1 MIGAYLLRSSLSH
14 TSYFITVHGPGSE
27 ENALVRN
34 CTTLELKNPS
44 AKAATKQSSSIVLV
58 EKMSFS
64 DSDSDIEELS
74 IVSDSEIEEMFEK
87 LNFKAVAPI
96 QRAPKERGSVYM
108 AEQPLAG
115 NRLLNAVGKHRKV
128 VVKRPNGE
136 AKVLEN
142 ANAMPDGIFGRAKV
156 FKSKSMCLKMLF
168 HFFENKK
175 F

>member
-1 MIGAYLLRSSLSH
+1 MG
-14 TSYFITVHGPGSE
+14 E
-27 ENALVRN
+27 
-34 CTTLELKNPS
+34 
-44 AKAATKQSSSIVLV
+44 QSSSIVLV

-74 IVSDSEIEEMFEK
+74 IVLDSEIEEMFKK

-142 ANAMPDGIFGRAKV
+142 ANAMPDGIFGRAPFKV
-156 FKSKSMCLKMLF
+156 DYRDATQERLESVQGEECIRVGSVSGSQLASTNLRRIND
-168 HFFENKK
+168 EIKK
-175 F
+175 

>member
-1 MIGAYLLRSSLSH
+1 M
-14 TSYFITVHGPGSE
+14 
-27 ENALVRN
+27 
-34 CTTLELKNPS
+34 
-44 AKAATKQSSSIVLV
+44 KAATKQSSSIVLV
-58 EKMSFS
+58 EKMSSS
-64 DSDSDIEELS
+64 DSDSEIEELS
-74 IVSDSEIEEMFEK
+74 IVSDSEIKEMFEK

-142 ANAMPDGIFGRAKV
+142 ANAMPDGIFGRAPV
-156 FKSKSMCLKMLF
+156 FKSKSMCLKMLLYF
-168 HFFENKK
+168 NTFKK
-175 F
+175 V